1 MVPDRPG
8 SRSDRL
14 TTHGNRSLDEHGM
27 VSASA
32 SADGVNMRMLESRQ
46 PHRTKQAMVYD
57 ALRSAIMRTELQ
69 PGQRLIIDDISRQ
82 LGVSQI
88 PVREALQ
95 LLQSERLVT
104 NVPHIGATVAPI
116 SLADLTE
123 VFLLMEGLEGVA
135 LEAAIARAPAAI
147 LEGLEAIV
155 RRMDD
160 AVANDDGNAWAEL
173 NSEFHRQ
180 IAAAAS
186 MPLLYDMTR
195 RTLDQWDRIRRY
207 FNILNKRLPRAQDQH
222 HAILDALR
230 LRDLEAVHRLSHEH
244 NREPLAAYVA
254 EFELGTTPRAVHL
267 GSDEDRRNRPSEMS

>member
-1 MVPDRPG
+1 MVPNQ
-8 SRSDRL
+8 SESLSDRRKMNGTAPL
-14 TTHGNRSLDEHGM
+14 PEQ
-27 VSASA
+27 ASRFA
-32 SADGVNMRMLESRQ
+32 SPDGQDGQRLANRQ

-57 ALRSAIMRTELQ
+57 ALRSAIMRSELQ

-116 SLADLTE
+116 SPADLRE
-123 VFLLMEGLEGVA
+123 VFLLMEGLERVA
-135 LEAAIARAPAAI
+135 LEAAMRAPDAY
-147 LEGLEAIV
+147 LERLEVLV

-160 AVANDDGNAWAEL
+160 AVANDDGDAWAEL
-173 NSEFHRQ
+173 NNDFHRE

-186 MPLLYDMTR
+186 MPLLYDMMR

-207 FNILNKRLPRAQDQH
+207 FNILNQRLPRAQEQH

-230 LRDLEAVHRLSHEH
+230 SHDLDALRRLSHDH
-244 NREPLAAYVA
+244 NREPLSAYVA
-254 EFELGTTPRAVHL
+254 EFEHAEHSRNTPAQP
-267 GSDEDRRNRPSEMS
+267 G

>member
-1 MVPDRPG
+1 MVPKRSEGGVDRTVTMQP
-8 SRSDRL
+8 S
-14 TTHGNRSLDEHGM
+14 SLDGDHG
-27 VSASA
+27 VLS
-32 SADGVNMRMLESRQ
+32 SADGASVHALASRH

-123 VFLLMEGLEGVA
+123 VFLLMEGLERVA
-135 LEAAIARAPAAI
+135 LEAATARASDAALDA
-147 LEGLEAIV
+147 LESLVGQ
-155 RRMDD
+155 MDD
-160 AVANDDGNAWAEL
+160 AVAREDGDTWAEL
-173 NSEFHRQ
+173 NSEFHRR
-180 IAAAAS
+180 IAAAAD

-207 FNILNKRLPRAQDQH
+207 FGIFNKRLARAQHQH
-222 HAILDALR
+222 LAILTALRTRDLDAL
-230 LRDLEAVHRLSHEH
+230 HRLSREH

-254 EFELGTTPRAVHL
+254 ELGAGPLAAAGVSEDWSGQPR
-267 GSDEDRRNRPSEMS
+267 G

>member
-1 MVPDRPG
+1 MDQREDEVATKRSESRADR
-8 SRSDRL
+8 STAVRL
-14 TTHGNRSLDEHGM
+14 SSFESHD
-27 VSASA
+27 VVQPAADQASVRA
-32 SADGVNMRMLESRQ
+32 LANRQ

-135 LEAAIARAPAAI
+135 LEAVTARASDASLDA
-147 LEGLEAIV
+147 LESLV
-155 RRMDD
+155 SQMDD
-160 AVANDDGNAWAEL
+160 AVAKDDGDAWAEL
-173 NSEFHRQ
+173 NSEFHRR
-180 IAAAAS
+180 IAATAD

-207 FNILNKRLPRAQDQH
+207 FGIFNKRLARAQHQH
-222 HAILDALR
+222 QAILAALR
-230 LRDLEAVHRLSHEH
+230 ARDLEALHRLSREH

-254 EFELGTTPRAVHL
+254 EFELAEGPLANV
-267 GSDEDRRNRPSEMS
+267 GSSKGCLD

>member
-1 MVPDRPG
+1 MVPDRSGSPG
-8 SRSDRL
+8 DRR
-14 TTHGNRSLDEHGM
+14 TMEGNSTLDEHRI
-27 VSASA
+27 VSTT
-32 SADGVNMRMLESRQ
+32 ADDVNGRMLESRQ

-57 ALRSAIMRTELQ
+57 ALRGAIMRTELQ

-135 LEAAIARAPAAI
+135 LEAAIARAPDSV
-147 LEGLEAIV
+147 LDGLEAIV
-155 RRMDD
+155 QRMDD

-173 NSEFHRQ
+173 NSEFHRE

-195 RTLDQWDRIRRY
+195 RSLDQWDRIRRY
-207 FNILNKRLPRAQDQH
+207 FNILNKRLARAQDQH

-230 LRDLEAVHRLSHEH
+230 SRDLGAVHRLSHEH
-244 NREPLAAYVA
+244 NREPLAAYVT
-254 EFELGTTPRAVHL
+254 EFELGTTPRAATPR
-267 GSDEDRRNRPSEMS
+267 SDTERRKRPSGML

>member
-1 MVPDRPG
+1 
-8 SRSDRL
+8 
-14 TTHGNRSLDEHGM
+14 
-27 VSASA
+27 
-32 SADGVNMRMLESRQ
+32 
-46 PHRTKQAMVYD
+46 MVYE

-69 PGQRLIIDDISRQ
+69 PGQRLIIDDIARQ

-123 VFLLMEGLEGVA
+123 VFLLMEGLERVA
-135 LEAAIARAPAAI
+135 LEAATARASEAALDA
-147 LEGLEAIV
+147 LESLV
-155 RRMDD
+155 DQMDD
-160 AVANDDGNAWAEL
+160 AVARDDADTWAEL
-173 NSEFHRQ
+173 NSEFHRK
-180 IAAAAS
+180 IAAAAD

-207 FNILNKRLPRAQDQH
+207 FGIFNKRLARAQDQH
-222 HAILDALR
+222 HAILTALCTHDLDAL
-230 LRDLEAVHRLSHEH
+230 HRLSRDH

-254 EFELGTTPRAVHL
+254 EFELGAGPLAAASVAK
-267 GSDEDRRNRPSEMS
+267 E

>member
-1 MVPDRPG
+1 
-8 SRSDRL
+8 
-14 TTHGNRSLDEHGM
+14 
-27 VSASA
+27 
-32 SADGVNMRMLESRQ
+32 
-46 PHRTKQAMVYD
+46 MVYE

-123 VFLLMEGLEGVA
+123 VFLLMEGLERVA
-135 LEAAIARAPAAI
+135 LEAATARASEAALDA
-147 LEGLEAIV
+147 LESLV
-155 RRMDD
+155 DQMDD
-160 AVANDDGNAWAEL
+160 AVARDDADTWAEL
-173 NSEFHRQ
+173 NSEFHRK
-180 IAAAAS
+180 IAAAAD

-207 FNILNKRLPRAQDQH
+207 FGIFNKRLARAQDQH
-222 HAILDALR
+222 HAILTALCTHDLDAL
-230 LRDLEAVHRLSHEH
+230 HRLSRDH

-254 EFELGTTPRAVHL
+254 EFELGAGPLVAASVAK
-267 GSDEDRRNRPSEMS
+267 E

>member
-1 MVPDRPG
+1 MTPDPPG
-8 SRSDRL
+8 PRSDRGTL
-14 TTHGNRSLDEHGM
+14 HRKAPLDEHGM
-27 VSASA
+27 MP
-32 SADGVNMRMLESRQ
+32 ADGLDVRLLESRQ
-46 PHRTKQAMVYD
+46 PHRTKQAMVYE
-57 ALRSAIMRTELQ
+57 ALRGAIMRTELQ

-104 NVPHIGATVAPI
+104 NVPHIGATVASI
-116 SLADLTE
+116 SLSDLTE

-135 LEAAIARAPAAI
+135 LEAVIARASDDVFD
-147 LEGLEAIV
+147 GLGAIV

-180 IAAAAS
+180 IAAAAN
-186 MPLLYDMTR
+186 MPLLLDMTR

-207 FNILNKRLPRAQDQH
+207 FSILNKRLPRAQGQH
-222 HAILDALR
+222 HAILNALR
-230 LRDLEAVHRLSHEH
+230 SRDIDAVHQLSREH

-254 EFELGTTPRAVHL
+254 EFELVTPLAFPPGPDGN
-267 GSDEDRRNRPSEMS
+267 GSERSSDLS

>member
-1 MVPDRPG
+1 MAPDRSG
-8 SRSDRL
+8 SRSVRG
-14 TTHGNRSLDEHGM
+14 TSHGKAQLDEHRVVPTG
-27 VSASA
+27 
-32 SADGVNMRMLESRQ
+32 GVNLRLLESRQ
-46 PHRTKQAMVYD
+46 PHRTKQAMVYE
-57 ALRSAIMRTELQ
+57 ALRGAIMRTELQ

-116 SLADLTE
+116 SLSDLTE

-135 LEAAIARAPAAI
+135 LEAVIARAPDGALDS
-147 LEGLEAIV
+147 LEVIV

-160 AVANDDGNAWAEL
+160 AVVNDDGNAWAEL

-180 IAAAAS
+180 IAAAAN
-186 MPLLYDMTR
+186 MPLLLDMTR

-207 FNILNKRLPRAQDQH
+207 FSILNKRLPRAQAQH

-230 LRDLEAVHRLSHEH
+230 SRDIDAVHRLSREH
-244 NREPLAAYVA
+244 NREPLSAYVA
-254 EFELGTTPRAVHL
+254 EFELGSPTTVPP
-267 GSDEDRRNRPSEMS
+267 GPDGDRGTHS

>member
-1 MVPDRPG
+1 MAPDRSG
-8 SRSDRL
+8 SRSVRG
-14 TTHGNRSLDEHGM
+14 TSRGKTQLDEHP
-27 VSASA
+27 VAPT
-32 SADGVNMRMLESRQ
+32 DGVNLRLLESRQ
-46 PHRTKQAMVYD
+46 PHRTKQAMVYE
-57 ALRSAIMRTELQ
+57 ALRGAIMRTELQ

-116 SLADLTE
+116 SLSDLTE

-135 LEAAIARAPAAI
+135 LEAVIARAPDRALDS
-147 LEGLEAIV
+147 LEVIV

-180 IAAAAS
+180 IAAAAN
-186 MPLLYDMTR
+186 MPLLLDMTR

-207 FNILNKRLPRAQDQH
+207 FSILNKRLPRAQAQH

-230 LRDLEAVHRLSHEH
+230 SRDIDAVHRLSREH
-244 NREPLAAYVA
+244 NREPLSAYVA
-254 EFELGTTPRAVHL
+254 EFELGSPTAVPP
-267 GSDEDRRNRPSEMS
+267 GPDGDRGTYT

>member
-1 MVPDRPG
+1 MVPDRSV
-8 SRSDRL
+8 SRGDRRL
-14 TTHGNRSLDEHGM
+14 PNGNRSLDEHQVAPVAATGLN
-27 VSASA
+27 S
-32 SADGVNMRMLESRQ
+32 RMLAGRQ

-135 LEAAIARAPAAI
+135 LEAAISRAPAAV
-147 LEGLEAIV
+147 LDGLQAIV
-155 RRMDD
+155 SRMDD
-160 AVANDDGNAWAEL
+160 AVASDDGNAWAEL
-173 NSEFHRQ
+173 NSEFHRE
-180 IAAAAS
+180 IAAAAN
-186 MPLLYDMTR
+186 MPLLYGMTR

-222 HAILDALR
+222 HAILDALHR
-230 LRDLEAVHRLSHEH
+230 RDLDALRQLSHEH

-254 EFELGTTPRAVHL
+254 EFELGTIPHAGSGTIATHL
-267 GSDEDRRNRPSEMS
+267 DPPPEIS

>member
-1 MVPDRPG
+1 MGPDRSG
-8 SRSDRL
+8 SQSDRR
-14 TTHGNRSLDEHGM
+14 TTRGKAPLDEHRIGP
-27 VSASA
+27 
-32 SADGVNMRMLESRQ
+32 ADGVSVRVLESRQ
-46 PHRTKQAMVYD
+46 PHRTKQAMVYET
-57 ALRSAIMRTELQ
+57 LRGAIMRTELQ

-95 LLQSERLVT
+95 LLQSERLVI

-116 SLADLTE
+116 SLSDLTE

-135 LEAAIARAPAAI
+135 LEAVIARAPDAVLDA
-147 LEGLEAIV
+147 LDTIV

-173 NSEFHRQ
+173 NSDFHRQ
-180 IAAAAS
+180 IAATAN
-186 MPLLYDMTR
+186 MPLLYDMTQ

-207 FNILNKRLPRAQDQH
+207 FNILNKRLPRAQAQH

-230 LRDLEAVHRLSHEH
+230 SRDLDAVHRLSREH

-254 EFELGTTPRAVHL
+254 EFELGTPMPAITL
-267 GSDEDRRNRPSEMS
+267 GPDGSRSNNLSGTS